1 MFANLSGYLP
11 GLLIGMTG
19 TRLGYGAPET
29 WPARSVTLP
38 AGWKAIR
45 VERLW
50 IRGQPWTLEACEGA
64 PAAIRPS
71 R

>member
-1 MFANLSGYLP
+1 MFANLSGYLT
-11 GLLIGMTG
+11 GLIFGMTG
-19 TRLGYGAPET
+19 IKLGYGEPET
-29 WPARSVTLP
+29 WPARSVRLP

-50 IRGQPWTLEACEGA
+50 IRGQPWTLEACEGTSA
-64 PAAIRPS
+64 TLRPS